1 MDFTLV
7 LAAAAAVNRFVE
19 FVKPYVD
26 KLKFTDDVRDGVLVL
41 VAVLAGILIGLLVPA
56 VNMFTSIPT
65 LSPLAGQVLT
75 GVLAGLGADVLNAVI
90 SLLYGWRDNTDAKA
104 AEHAAK
110 ANQVITPQTSFK

>member
-19 FVKPYVD
+19 FAKVYVD
-26 KLKFTDDVRDGVLVL
+26 KLGFTDSVRDGVLVL
-41 VAVLAGILIGLLVPA
+41 IAVLSGILIALLSGGA
-56 VNMFTSIPT
+56 VNLFTSVPT
-65 LSPLAGQVLT
+65 LTPLAGQILT

-90 SLLYGWRDNTDAKA
+90 GLLYGWRDNTDAKA

-110 ANQVITPQTSFK
+110 AEFVTSP